1 MTGGVGQ
8 GPHAHPVKVK
18 TSLWPAGLV
27 RFPMLTRCTA
37 GGVGQV
43 LVDLLSYRR
52 RIEMLERSSS
62 QVEKEQRVYGDAR
75 DGTRRR

>member
-8 GPHAHPVKVK
+8 GPHAHPVKIK

-43 LVDLLSYRR
+43 LVDLFIKAEDRGVVA
-52 RIEMLERSSS
+52 E
-62 QVEKEQRVYGDAR
+62 
-75 DGTRRR
+75 